1 MRQFEFRKPRV
12 SGKHGCGARVLRGSR
27 VSRVLRAA
35 GVELG
40 GGFDGTRWG
49 KCEAMHGCGG
59 EKGKGTRH
67 MWKAPVRGDSSLN
80 ADVSSSSSSS
90 SSTVK
95 SFCKVFLGLRLYF
108 KLLAFSL

>member
-1 MRQFEFRKPRV
+1 M
-12 SGKHGCGARVLRGSR
+12 RGSR

>member
-1 MRQFEFRKPRV
+1 MR
-12 SGKHGCGARVLRGSR
+12 GYR